1 MLEVST
7 LLEMKILWIVLLDLV
22 YLDAVLDLQSVDQ
35 EVSVGWE
42 LHLVVLEEV
51 VRVSFD
57 QGVLR
62 LQEVEA
68 VEVVVADASH
78 DGV

>member
-1 MLEVST
+1 MST